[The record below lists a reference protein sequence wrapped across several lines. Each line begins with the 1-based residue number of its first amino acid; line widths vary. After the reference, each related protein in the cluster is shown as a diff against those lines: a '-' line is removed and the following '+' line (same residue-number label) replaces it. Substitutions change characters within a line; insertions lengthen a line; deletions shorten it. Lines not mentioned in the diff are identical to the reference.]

1 MVSLD
6 RLASVTIIYLIFIM
20 APARKHTLE
29 AAAKFSNSSKSRFNN
44 FLKNHSDFAIHAL
57 HELSKKQ
64 ARQFAATL
72 TGLANNALP
81 WNIAILV
88 DSTFLHRSSLHTEN
102 AKRFNHGK
110 GFVVGHQWTNIVL
123 LINDKV
129 IPLPPIPFY
138 SKSHCKKYAI
148 PYKTENTRVVEF
160 LTRLKLEEYIGPHE
174 PEKVSLPIA
183 VMMIIKFKEQ

>member
-1 MVSLD
+1 MNYNKLFYWISKKMVSLD

-20 APARKHTLE
+20 APARKHTVE

-81 WNIAILV
+81 WNIEACIRKMLKDLITAKALLSAI
-88 DSTFLHRSSLHTEN
+88 S
-102 AKRFNHGK
+102 
-110 GFVVGHQWTNIVL
+110 
-123 LINDKV
+123 
-129 IPLPPIPFY
+129 
-138 SKSHCKKYAI
+138 
-148 PYKTENTRVVEF
+148 
-160 LTRLKLEEYIGPHE
+160 GPT
-174 PEKVSLPIA
+174 LYC
-183 VMMIIKFKEQ
+183 

>member
-29 AAAKFSNSSKSRFNN
+29 PAAKFSNSSKSRFNN

-102 AKRFNHGK
+102 AKRFNQGDDIKGDAGLPGK
-110 GFVVGHQWTNIVL
+110 PETP
-123 LINDKV
+123 D
-129 IPLPPIPFY
+129 PLY
-138 SKSHCKKYAI
+138 TRC
-148 PYKTENTRVVEF
+148 PY
-160 LTRLKLEEYIGPHE
+160 
-174 PEKVSLPIA
+174 EKGQRGS
-183 VMMIIKFKEQ
+183 